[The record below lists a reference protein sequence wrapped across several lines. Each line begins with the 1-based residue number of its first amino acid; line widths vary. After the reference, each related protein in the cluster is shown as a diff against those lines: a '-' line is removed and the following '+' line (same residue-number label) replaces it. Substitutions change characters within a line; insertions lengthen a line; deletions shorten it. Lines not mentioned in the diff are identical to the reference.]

1 MPRPLNLKT
10 LMMVAGALLA
20 GASLMPPVAFA
31 PAYASDAVPAA
42 IAAAVADATRPS
54 ADKERDADRKP
65 AEVVA
70 FAGLKPGDKVM
81 DILPGGGY
89 FTRIFAKTV
98 GAKGK
103 VYALVPSEMTKAR
116 ATAAD
121 PINKLATEAGYGN
134 VTVQT
139 MPLADIKAAEPL
151 DVVWTSL
158 NYHDM
163 HNPMLGPVQMGGY
176 NKAVF
181 NALKS
186 GGIYI
191 VIDHAAVVGSGSRDT
206 DSLHRMDPEAAKA
219 EITGVGFV
227 LVGES
232 DLLKHPADDHTS
244 RVFDS
249 GVRGKTDQFILK
261 FRKP

>member
-1 MPRPLNLKT
+1 MPRLHNLKT
-10 LMMVAGALLA
+10 LTLVASCLLA
-20 GASLMPPVAFA
+20 GIGATSPRAFA
-31 PAYASDAVPAA
+31 PAFAADAVPAA
-42 IAAAVADATRPS
+42 IAAAVADASRPS

-70 FAGLKPGDKVM
+70 FAGMKPGDKVM

-98 GAKGK
+98 GPKGK
-103 VYALVPSEMTKAR
+103 VYAMVPAEMIKTR

-121 PINKLATEAGYGN
+121 AINKLAAEAGYAN
-134 VTVQT
+134 VAVQS
-139 MPLADIKAAEPL
+139 MPLADIKATEPL
-151 DVVWTSL
+151 DIVWTSL

-163 HNPMLGPVQMGGY
+163 HNPMLGPVPMGGY

-219 EITGVGFV
+219 EVTGVGFV

-232 DLLKHPADDHTS
+232 DLLQHPADDHTA

-249 GVRGKTDQFILK
+249 GMRGKTDQFILK